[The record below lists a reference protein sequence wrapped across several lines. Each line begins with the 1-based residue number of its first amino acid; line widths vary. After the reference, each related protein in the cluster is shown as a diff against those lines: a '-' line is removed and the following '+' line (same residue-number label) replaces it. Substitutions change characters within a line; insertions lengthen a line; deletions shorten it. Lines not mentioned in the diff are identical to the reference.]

1 MLGGI
6 KHPPPPQQKDTRG
19 KYCML
24 VNEPGFYE
32 LVFKSRLPNARAFR
46 EWIFNKVLPSI
57 RKYGYYKMI
66 DSKRKQRVI
75 FEGKKYYKHS
85 VFTSYAANKNGD
97 ILSLKNKIIL
107 KMLNNGYDYLF
118 FKICDKKI

>member
-6 KHPPPPQQKDTRG
+6 KHPPQQKDTRG

-57 RKYGYYKMI
+57 RRYGYYKMI

-75 FEGKKYYKHS
+75 FEGKN
-85 VFTSYAANKNGD
+85 TTN
-97 ILSLKNKIIL
+97 ILSLLVTLQI
-107 KMLNNGYDYLF
+107 KMEIY
-118 FKICDKKI
+118 